1 MLRVWYHLIHIKKRG
16 AALVSALMVLV
27 VLSLVTAGFVEV
39 MARDVRASNE
49 YAEDQI
55 LRYTAEAGLEYA
67 KWCVKHNMTFYPRYE
82 YLAMDPATTGSLGA
96 GGGTMGDLGPTA
108 GDLAGGSAS
117 HATLATTFGDLGG
130 SGTTGDLGGGSSTGD
145 LGGGSSTGDLGGG
158 GTTGDLGG
166 GGTTGD
172 LGGGGSSSG
181 DLGGGGSSSGDLG
194 GGGSSSGDLGGG
206 GSSSGDL
213 GGGGSSSGDLG
224 GGGSSSGDL
233 AGGGSSSGD
242 LGGGSSSG
250 DLGGGGVSS
259 GDLSGG
265 GASAD
270 DISSSNPPTLA
281 GGDRALY
288 GIGSIYNFWGGT
300 EIFDKPN
307 INLAGS
313 ATSYNSGEARTD
325 DAAKRRD
332 YEYVYATDISFPG
345 EGTRSEGNIWR
356 LKGSGGARYMTTF
369 TINMTHDDWNKCGY
383 SSGVLGNLTTPDRN
397 QAGIITNDST
407 LKQEGAPV
415 QITCTAKL
423 WKLPS
428 DWDRNKDKDNVR
440 ELETKQIQEWNCTL
454 VGSRT
459 LTTGFTSATNAVETQ
474 KFDNAADSG
483 DNFVDYFSSF
493 REWFR

>member
-82 YLAMDPATTGSLGA
+82 YLAVDPATTGSLG
-96 GGGTMGDLGPTA
+96 GGGSNSSDLGPTA

-130 SGTTGDLGGGSSTGD
+130 GGTTGDLGGGGTTGD
-145 LGGGSSTGDLGGG
+145 LGGGVTTGDLGGG

-172 LGGGGSSSG
+172 LGGGSSSG

-213 GGGGSSSGDLG
+213 GGG
-224 GGGSSSGDL
+224 
-233 AGGGSSSGD
+233 SSSGD

-265 GASAD
+265 GASAG

-281 GGDRALY
+281 SGERDLY

-307 INLAGS
+307 INLAG
-313 ATSYNSGEARTD
+313 ATTSYNSGTPREN
-325 DAAKRRD
+325 AAAQRRD

-356 LKGSGGARYMTTF
+356 LKGAGGAPRYMTTF
-369 TINMTHDDWNKCGY
+369 AINMTHADWNKGGAD
-383 SSGVLGNLTTPDRN
+383 SSTLTRSDRN
-397 QAGIITNDST
+397 KAGVVSKLLD
-407 LKQEGAPV
+407 QEGLPV

-428 DWDRNKDKDNVR
+428 DWDRSKVDDR
-440 ELETKQIQEWNCTL
+440 MGALESNQIQNWNCTL

-459 LTTGFTSATNAVETQ
+459 LTTGFTSATNAVEAAQ
-474 KFDNAADSG
+474 DLHSAADSG

>member
-82 YLAMDPATTGSLGA
+82 YLAVDPATTGSLG
-96 GGGTMGDLGPTA
+96 GGGSNSSDLGPTA

-130 SGTTGDLGGGSSTGD
+130 
-145 LGGGSSTGDLGGG
+145 G

-172 LGGGGSSSG
+172 LGGGVTTGDLGGGGTTGDLGGGSSSG

-224 GGGSSSGDL
+224 GGGSSSGN
-233 AGGGSSSGD
+233 
-242 LGGGSSSG
+242 
-250 DLGGGGVSS
+250 LGGGGVSS

-265 GASAD
+265 GACAG
-270 DISSSNPPTLA
+270 DISSSNPPALA
-281 GGDRALY
+281 GDSRNLY

-307 INLAGS
+307 INLAG
-313 ATSYNSGEARTD
+313 ATDSYNSGTPRED
-325 DAAKRRD
+325 NAAKRRD

-345 EGTRSEGNIWR
+345 KGTRSEGNIWR
-356 LKGSGGARYMTTF
+356 LKGSDGARYMTTF
-369 TINMTHDDWNKCGY
+369 TINMTHDDWNKGGY

-397 QAGIITNDST
+397 QAGIITRDET

-440 ELETKQIQEWNCTL
+440 ELETKQIQNWNCTL

-459 LTTGFTSATNAVETQ
+459 LTTGFTSATNAVETK
-474 KFDNAADSG
+474 KFQNAADSG

>member
-82 YLAMDPATTGSLGA
+82 YLAVDPATNGSLGA

-108 GDLAGGSAS
+108 VDLAGGSAS
-117 HATLATTFGDLGG
+117 HAKIVDKVATTFGDLGG
-130 SGTTGDLGGGSSTGD
+130 GGTTGD

-166 GGTTGD
+166 GGTT
-172 LGGGGSSSG
+172 G

-265 GASAD
+265 GASAG

-281 GGDRALY
+281 GGERKLY

-307 INLAGS
+307 INLAGA
-313 ATSYNSGEARTD
+313 ATSYNSGTPREN
-325 DAAKRRD
+325 AAAQRRD

-356 LKGSGGARYMTTF
+356 LKGAGGARYMTTF
-369 TINMTHDDWNKCGY
+369 AINMTHADWNKDGAD
-383 SSGVLGNLTTPDRN
+383 SSTLTRSDRN
-397 QAGIITNDST
+397 KAGVVST
-407 LKQEGAPV
+407 LKQEGLPV

-428 DWDRNKDKDNVR
+428 DWDRNKDKENVR
-440 ELETKQIQEWNCTL
+440 ELETNQIQEWNCTL

-474 KFDNAADSG
+474 DFHSAADSG

>member
-82 YLAMDPATTGSLGA
+82 YLAMDPATNGSLG
-96 GGGTMGDLGPTA
+96 GGGSNSGDLGPTA

-117 HATLATTFGDLGG
+117 HAKIVDKVATTF
-130 SGTTGDLGGGSSTGD
+130 
-145 LGGGSSTGDLGGG
+145 GDLGGG

-224 GGGSSSGDL
+224 GGI
-233 AGGGSSSGD
+233 
-242 LGGGSSSG
+242 
-250 DLGGGGVSS
+250 SS
-259 GDLSGG
+259 GDLSVG
-265 GASAD
+265 GASAG

-281 GGDRALY
+281 GGERDLY

-313 ATSYNSGEARTD
+313 ATSYNSGTPRENAAAR
-325 DAAKRRD
+325 RRD

-356 LKGSGGARYMTTF
+356 LKGAGGARYMTTF
-369 TINMTHDDWNKCGY
+369 TINMTHDDWGKGGW
-383 SSGVLGNLTTPDRN
+383 SSGDLTKPGRE
-397 QAGIITNDST
+397 QAGIVSST
-407 LKQEGAPV
+407 LKQKGAPV

-428 DWDRNKDKDNVR
+428 NWDGIKDKDNVR
-440 ELETKQIQEWNCTL
+440 ELETKQIQKWNCTL

-459 LTTGFTSATNAVETQ
+459 LTTGFTSATNAVETP
-474 KFDNAADSG
+474 KLHSAADSG